1 MNVFHK
7 ITRKSLAKNRTRTIV
22 TVIGIILSMALFTAV
37 IEGAY
42 SGVQFLMRSEI
53 EQSGAYHGYYYD
65 ATPEQ
70 AEQLVQRD
78 DIKDYATWQLV
89 GWTNIQTDLDFNSYA
104 TVVSISDNF
113 PELVNTKILEGRMP
127 ENENEIIIP
136 ADLRSLTNKTYSIG
150 DQITLSVGKRMAA
163 GGIEMGMH
171 DAISSEIPE
180 EITDTEEHTYTI
192 VGAYRKLDYTVT
204 ADAGF
209 LLLTK
214 GQANG
219 EVSVFFTLKNIS
231 KFYTE
236 FVKNQPLDIPFEK
249 HGDLLLY
256 SGLSS
261 NDNIMRFLYGLVTIL
276 VCLISFGSISL
287 IYNSFAISV
296 SERTKQFGVLN
307 SIGATKKQ
315 IRQSVLYEALVL
327 AGIGIPLGLIVGCTG
342 IGITLRCLQDDFAKL
357 VNYGDTN
364 VKIGL
369 VLNPTALIVA
379 AVVCLVTV
387 LISAWIPA
395 KRSAKVNA
403 IEAIRQADDVKI
415 KGKEVKTSKLT
426 EKIFGFEG
434 MMAAKNFKRN
444 KKRYRSTVIS
454 LFLSVVLFIS
464 ATSFCSYLTG
474 AVNGVSASQELT
486 DIQYRTVG
494 EDGQKDNPDEVLA
507 LLSSAAGVTDGL
519 YMDYSPTEFY
529 TAYSNLDSTYIHKPY
544 GDISDYSETT
554 EPSVLGYLTF
564 VDDDTFRTLCKEN
577 HLNADDY
584 FNAENPSA
592 IIFNDGVEEYQEK
605 DGDPWKW
612 YGHKVLD
619 ESKLPVTLSQRTY
632 CEFDGYELYAIV
644 TEPNGTTTYVYYPT
658 DYLHDWL
665 STEGRSGELDES
677 LAMKLSPDEAGVSTD
692 FVVNAVI
699 KNTLF
704 SLPSDSPAII
714 FPYSMENVVLDEDY
728 LSRFA
733 FETYF
738 AFRCENHQQTYAA
751 MEQLLSDNGMD
762 IYRLE
767 NAASAKEA
775 QRTIVTVVKVFA
787 YGFIVLISLIAIAN
801 VFNTISTNIAL
812 RRREFA
818 MLKSVGLGQR
828 GFKKMMNYECIIYGL
843 KGIIYGLPVAVLV
856 TYAIYK
862 VTGAAFETAFYIPWS
877 SVVIAVGSVFI
888 VVFATMLYATGKIR
902 KDNPMDA
909 LKNEN
914 I

>member
-7 ITRKSLAKNRTRTIV
+7 ITRKSLAKNRTRTVV
-22 TVIGIILSMALFTAV
+22 TIIGIILSMALFTAV

-42 SGVQFLMRSEI
+42 SGVQFLLRSEI
-53 EQSGAYHGYYYD
+53 ERSGAYHGFYYD
-65 ATPEQ
+65 ASKDQ
-70 AEQLVQRD
+70 ADKLVQRD
-78 DIKDYATWQLV
+78 DIKDSATWQLV
-89 GWTNIQTDLDFNSYA
+89 GWTNIQTDLDFNPYA

-113 PELVNTKILEGRMP
+113 PELVNTKLLEGRMP

-136 ADLRSLTNKTYSIG
+136 ADLRSLTSKSYSIG
-150 DQITLSVGKRMAA
+150 DRITLSVGKRMAA
-163 GGIEMGMH
+163 GTEMGMH
-171 DAISSEIPE
+171 DAANSDAPE
-180 EITDTEEHTYTI
+180 EITDTEERSYKI
-192 VGAYRKLDYTVT
+192 VGAYGEFDYSINSE
-204 ADAGF
+204 AGY

-214 GQANG
+214 GPANG

-236 FVKNQPLDIPFEK
+236 FAKNQPLDVPFET
-249 HGDLLLY
+249 HEDLLLY

-261 NDNIMRFLYGLVTIL
+261 NDNVMRLLYGLVIIL

-296 SERTKQFGVLN
+296 SERTKQFGVLK

-315 IRQSVLYEALVL
+315 IRQSVLYEACVLADIGIPIGLVVGC
-327 AGIGIPLGLIVGCTG
+327 AGIGITF
-342 IGITLRCLQDDFAKL
+342 RFLQDDFAKL
-357 VNYGDTN
+357 INYGDST

-369 VLNPTALIVA
+369 VLNPTALIA
-379 AVVCLVTV
+379 AAIVCLVTV

-403 IEAIRQADDVKI
+403 IEAIRQVDDMKI
-415 KGKEVKTSKLT
+415 SGKEVKTSKLT
-426 EKIFGFEG
+426 EKLFGFEG

-444 KKRYRSTVIS
+444 KKRYRSTVLS
-454 LFLSVVLFIS
+454 LFLSIVLFIS

-474 AVNGVSASQELT
+474 AVQGVSSSQELT
-486 DIQYRTVG
+486 DIRYRTLG
-494 EDGQKDNPDEVLA
+494 DDGQKENPDDVLA
-507 LLSSAAGVTDGL
+507 LLASAKGVTDGL
-519 YMDYSPTEFY
+519 YMDYSATEFY

-544 GDISDYSETT
+544 GDLTEYDEST
-554 EPSVLGYLTF
+554 EPYVFGYLTF
-564 VDDDTFRTLCKEN
+564 VNDDTFRALCKEN

-584 FNAENPSA
+584 FDEAHPEG
-592 IIFNDGVEEYQEK
+592 IVFNDAVEKYQEK
-605 DGDPWKW
+605 DGAPWKW

-619 ESKLPVTLSQRTY
+619 ESKLPVTLYQRTY
-632 CEFDGYELYAIV
+632 REYEGYQFHGYM
-644 TEPNGTTTYVYYPT
+644 TEEDGTTSLVYYPT
-658 DYLHDWL
+658 EYIQEWL
-665 STEGRSGELDES
+665 SADDKSIPLDES
-677 LAMKLSPDEAGVSTD
+677 LAMKLPAEDALVSAEFT
-692 FVVNAVI
+692 VNAAI
-699 KNTLF
+699 KNTMF
-704 SLPSDSPAII
+704 SLQSDTPAII
-714 FPYSMENVVLDEDY
+714 FPYSMEKAVLDEDS

-733 FETYF
+733 YETYF
-738 AFRCENHQQTYAA
+738 DFRCENHQQTFKE
-751 MEQLLSDNGMD
+751 MEKLLQDNGMN

-801 VFNTISTNIAL
+801 VFNTISTNIVL

-818 MLKSVGLGQR
+818 MLKSVGLGGR
-828 GFKKMMNYECIIYGL
+828 GFKRMMNYECIIYGL
-843 KGIIYGLPVAVLV
+843 KGIVYGLPVAVLV
-856 TYAIYK
+856 TYAIYR
-862 VTGAAFETAFYIPWS
+862 VTGTAFETAFYIPWS

-902 KDNPMDA
+902 NDNPIDA

>member
-42 SGVQFLMRSEI
+42 SGVQFLLRSEI

-65 ATPEQ
+65 ATEEQ
-70 AEQLVQRD
+70 AEQLAQRD

-89 GWTNIQTDLDFNSYA
+89 GWTNIDTDLDFQPYA

-113 PELVNTKILEGRMP
+113 PDLVNTKILEGRMP
-127 ENENEIIIP
+127 ENENEIVIP
-136 ADLRSLTNKTYSIG
+136 ADLRSMTSKTYSIG
-150 DQITLSVGKRMAA
+150 DQITLSIGKRMAA
-163 GGIEMGMH
+163 DGIEMGMH
-171 DAISSEIPE
+171 DAPNSDVPE
-180 EITDTEEHTYTI
+180 EITDTQEQTYTI

-204 ADAGF
+204 SEAGY

-214 GQANG
+214 GPANG
-219 EVSVFFTLKNIS
+219 EVSVFFTLKNVS

-236 FVKNQPLDIPFEK
+236 FVKNQPLDVPFET

-256 SGLSS
+256 HGLTS
-261 NDNIMRFLYGLVTIL
+261 NDNLMTLLYGFVTIL

-296 SERTKQFGVLN
+296 SERTKQFGVLK

-315 IRQSVLYEALVL
+315 VHQSVLYEAFVL
-327 AGIGIPLGLIVGCTG
+327 AGIGIPLGLIVGCAG
-342 IGITLRCLQDDFAKL
+342 IGITFRCLQDDFAKL
-357 VNYGDTN
+357 INYGDTT
-364 VKIGL
+364 VKISL
-369 VLNPTALIVA
+369 VLNPVALIVA
-379 AVVCLVTV
+379 AAICLITV

-403 IEAIRQADDVKI
+403 IEAIRQVDDVKI
-415 KGKEVKTSKLT
+415 KSKEVKTSKLT
-426 EKIFGFEG
+426 EKLFGFEG

-444 KKRYRSTVIS
+444 KKRYRSTVVS
-454 LFLSVVLFIS
+454 LFLSIVLFIS

-474 AVNGVSASQELT
+474 AVEGVSSSQELT
-486 DIQYRTVG
+486 DIRYRTVG
-494 EDGQKDNPDEVLA
+494 DEGQKEDPDDVLA
-507 LLSSAAGVTDGL
+507 LLSSASGVTDGL
-519 YMDYSPTEFY
+519 YMDYSATKFY
-529 TAYSNLDSTYIHKPY
+529 TAYNNLDSTYVHKPY
-544 GDISDYSETT
+544 GDISEYSATT
-554 EPSVLGYLTF
+554 EPSVFGYLVF
-564 VDDDTFRTLCKEN
+564 VDDESFRAVCKEN
-577 HLNADDY
+577 HLNAEQY
-584 FNAENPSA
+584 FNEEQPAG
-592 IIFNDGVEEYQEK
+592 IIFNDGVEKYQEK
-605 DGDPWKW
+605 DGGPTKW

-619 ESKLPVTLSQRTY
+619 ESKLPITLSHRTY
-632 CEFDGYELYAIV
+632 REYDGYELYQIV
-644 TEPNGTTTYVYYPT
+644 TEMDGTQSYIYYPRE
-658 DYLHDWL
+658 YLEESLMADD
-665 STEGRSGELDES
+665 SRQLDES
-677 LAMKLSPDEAGVSTD
+677 FAMKLPADQAGVSTD
-692 FVVNAVI
+692 FIVNAVI

-704 SLPSDSPAII
+704 SLPLDTPAII
-714 FPYSMENVVLDEDY
+714 FPYSMEKVILDEDY

-733 FETYF
+733 YETYF
-738 AFRCENHQQTYAA
+738 DFRCVNHQQTYKE
-751 MEQLLSDNGMD
+751 MEKLLSDNGMN

-775 QRTIVTVVKVFA
+775 QRTIVSVVKVFA

-843 KGIIYGLPVAVLV
+843 KGIIYGLPVAVFV

-862 VTGAAFETAFYIPWS
+862 VTGSAFETAFYIPWS

-888 VVFATMLYATGKIR
+888 VVFATMLYATGKI
-902 KDNPMDA
+902 KNDNPIDA